1 MHSMVRSLLAPA
13 LVAGLLSACGG
24 GVSLSFGFFEDDED
38 FIDRF
43 DTRPSGRSG
52 SLTVSAATDLRL
64 NGVYSNA
71 DVWLSDVLRFSAR
84 LPETCRYRFARL
96 DQAGTTRSMEGE
108 IRYLAGSGEMRATF
122 VAIDGLEFR
131 HDGTAGATTD
141 LAANR
146 VTFSGAVLNST
157 RLAGQQITLT
167 GTVPIRGETRP
178 AGC

>member
-1 MHSMVRSLLAPA
+1 MHAMVRSLFAPA
-13 LVAGLLSACGG
+13 LVAGLLAACGG
-24 GVSLSFGFFEDDED
+24 GVSISFGFDDDDD
-38 FIDRF
+38 FFDRF

-52 SLTVSAATDLRL
+52 SLTVSAATDVRF

-84 LPETCRYRFARL
+84 LPETCRFRFARL

-108 IRYLAGSGEMRATF
+108 IRYLAGSGEMRTTF
-122 VAIDGLEFR
+122 VAIDGVEFR
-131 HDGTAGATTD
+131 HDGTAAAATD
-141 LAANR
+141 LANNR
-146 VTFSGAVLNST
+146 ITYSGAVLNST
-157 RLAGQQITLT
+157 QVAGQQITLT